1 MAHKFLSGMGN
12 LVFTS
17 LLSPFSF
24 LMQIN
29 AQINYYYMN
38 IFVAGLSYQINDAD
52 LKELFEEYGTISSAK
67 IITDRETGRSKGFG
81 FVEMEDEAEA
91 QRAIEELN
99 DAEYD
104 GRTLA
109 VSVARPRTER
119 PQGGG
124 GGGGYNRGGGGGGGN
139 RSRDRY

>member
-1 MAHKFLSGMGN
+1 
-12 LVFTS
+12 
-17 LLSPFSF
+17 
-24 LMQIN
+24 
-29 AQINYYYMN
+29 MN

-52 LKELFEEYGTISSAK
+52 LKELFEDYGAISSAK
-67 IITDRETGRSKGFG
+67 VITDRETGRSKGFG
-81 FVEMEDEAEA
+81 FVEMDNDAEG

-99 DAEYD
+99 GAEYD

-124 GGGGYNRGGGGGGGN
+124 GYNRGGGGGGRGG
-139 RSRDRY
+139 RY

>member
-1 MAHKFLSGMGN
+1 
-12 LVFTS
+12 
-17 LLSPFSF
+17 
-24 LMQIN
+24 
-29 AQINYYYMN
+29 MN
-38 IFVAGLSYQINDAD
+38 IFVAGLSYQISEAD
-52 LKELFEEYGTISSAK
+52 LTELFEEYGAVSSAK
-67 IITDRETGRSKGFG
+67 IIIDRDSGRSKGFG
-81 FVEMEDEAEA
+81 FVEMDDEAEG

-124 GGGGYNRGGGGGGGN
+124 GYNRGGGGGGG
-139 RSRDRY
+139 RRERY

>member
-1 MAHKFLSGMGN
+1 
-12 LVFTS
+12 
-17 LLSPFSF
+17 
-24 LMQIN
+24 
-29 AQINYYYMN
+29 MN

-52 LKELFEEYGTISSAK
+52 LKELFEEYGTITSAK
-67 IITDRETGRSKGFG
+67 IITDKDTGRSKGFG
-81 FVEMEDEAEA
+81 FVEMEDDAEG
-91 QRAIEELN
+91 QKAIEELN

-124 GGGGYNRGGGGGGGN
+124 GYNRGGGGGGG
-139 RSRDRY
+139 RRDRY

>member
-1 MAHKFLSGMGN
+1 
-12 LVFTS
+12 
-17 LLSPFSF
+17 
-24 LMQIN
+24 
-29 AQINYYYMN
+29 MN
-38 IFVAGLSYQINDAD
+38 IFIAGLSYQINDAD

-67 IITDRETGRSKGFG
+67 IVTDRETGRSKGFG

-91 QRAIEELN
+91 QRAIQELN

-119 PQGGG
+119 PRGGSG
-124 GGGGYNRGGGGGGGN
+124 GGGGYNRGGGGGGGGD
-139 RSRDRY
+139 RSRGGRY

>member
-1 MAHKFLSGMGN
+1 
-12 LVFTS
+12 
-17 LLSPFSF
+17 
-24 LMQIN
+24 
-29 AQINYYYMN
+29 MN
-38 IFVAGLSYQINDAD
+38 IFVAGLSYQISEED

-67 IITDRETGRSKGFG
+67 IITDRDTGRSKGFG
-81 FVEMEDEAEA
+81 FVEMDDEAEA

-124 GGGGYNRGGGGGGGN
+124 GYNRGGGNRGG
-139 RSRDRY
+139 RY

>member
-1 MAHKFLSGMGN
+1 
-12 LVFTS
+12 
-17 LLSPFSF
+17 
-24 LMQIN
+24 
-29 AQINYYYMN
+29 MN
-38 IFVAGLSYQINDAD
+38 IFVASLSYQVSEAD
-52 LKELFEEYGTISSAK
+52 LRELFEEYGTVSSAK

-81 FVEMEDEAEA
+81 FVEMDDDSEG

-124 GGGGYNRGGGGGGGN
+124 GGYNRGGGN
-139 RSRDRY
+139 RRY

>member
-1 MAHKFLSGMGN
+1 
-12 LVFTS
+12 
-17 LLSPFSF
+17 
-24 LMQIN
+24 
-29 AQINYYYMN
+29 MN

-67 IITDRETGRSKGFG
+67 IITDRDTGRSKGFG
-81 FVEMEDEAEA
+81 FVEMDNEAEA

-124 GGGGYNRGGGGGGGN
+124 GGGYNRGGGN
-139 RSRDRY
+139 RSGGRY

>member
-1 MAHKFLSGMGN
+1 
-12 LVFTS
+12 
-17 LLSPFSF
+17 
-24 LMQIN
+24 
-29 AQINYYYMN
+29 MN

-52 LKELFEEYGTISSAK
+52 LKELFEEYGAVSSAK
-67 IITDRETGRSKGFG
+67 IITDRDTGRSKGFG
-81 FVEMEDEAEA
+81 FVEMEDADG

-119 PQGGG
+119 PAGGG
-124 GGGGYNRGGGGGGGN
+124 RSGGGYNRGGGGGGGD
-139 RSRDRY
+139 RSRGGRY